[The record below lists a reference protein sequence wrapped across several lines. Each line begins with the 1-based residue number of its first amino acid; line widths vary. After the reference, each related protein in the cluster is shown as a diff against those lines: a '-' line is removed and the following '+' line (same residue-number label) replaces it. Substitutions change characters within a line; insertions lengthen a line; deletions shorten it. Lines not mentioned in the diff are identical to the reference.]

1 VARGELK
8 HVMKKALAGIVPNE
22 VLHRP
27 KRGFGAPIGA
37 WMKSELMPLME
48 TLLSRPAV
56 QSRGLVHYEPVRQ
69 LLEDHRSSRVD
80 GTDRLLALLNLEI
93 WCRIYVDGISPAD
106 VSDQLRQ
113 SVA

>member
-1 VARGELK
+1 
-8 HVMKKALAGIVPNE
+8 MKKALAGIVPNE
-22 VLHRP
+22 VLHPP

-48 TLLSRPAV
+48 TLLSRTAV